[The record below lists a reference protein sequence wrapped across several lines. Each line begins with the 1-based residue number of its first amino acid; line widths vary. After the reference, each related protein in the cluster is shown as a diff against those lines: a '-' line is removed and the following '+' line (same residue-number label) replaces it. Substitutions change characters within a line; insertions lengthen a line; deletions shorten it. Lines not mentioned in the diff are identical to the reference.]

1 MSIKGQS
8 NVRVTTADT
17 ELQFG
22 IQNKTTGKA
31 LFDQIIS
38 TTGIRENWYFG
49 LQYIDRRNQPAWL
62 NMKDKVLKQDI
73 KKDGII
79 YKLDFKFRFY
89 PENVADEVIQ
99 DVTLKN
105 LFVQVKEDILN
116 EAIYCPAEKAV
127 LLASYQVQAKFMDY
141 SEEFHA
147 PGYLANEKLLPKTVI
162 DQHKLSLEEWENK
175 VSVFHKQHRGTP
187 REEAMLEYLK
197 IAQDLEM
204 FGVNY
209 FAIYNT
215 NKTEMLLGVDAL
227 GINVYDKSNKLAPKI
242 SFPWSEIK
250 NISHTAEKFK
260 VKLNEKNVKPFEG
273 TTKEPKTAKKI
284 YEICAGNHDMYV
296 KRRRPDTLEIQQ
308 MKEQKREEAKQKARE
323 RDALKREI
331 RAREELEVSKEETL
345 QKYKALQAEME
356 NYKHDLDEARRTIE
370 DLQKQLLETTEA
382 RKQLEEQQDELRALM
397 TKLEADRNME
407 LDERQKLEEEIRKKQ
422 EEIEEVKNV
431 VDEKDE
437 ETKRLQEEMAEAK
450 RQLEETTATMN
461 QRVEEATA
469 VTEAAI
475 VEVEQETVQENG
487 IADSASDEPYEQ
499 FEDENRDIDNAK
511 EALLQELRSNL
522 EEAKDETKVTEEDRQ
537 YQLLVDGNR
546 DKFKTL
552 REIRSGA
559 TKRRIDK
566 FENM

>member
-1 MSIKGQS
+1 MG
-8 NVRVTTADT
+8 
-17 ELQFG
+17 
-22 IQNKTTGKA
+22 
-31 LFDQIIS
+31 
-38 TTGIRENWYFG
+38 
-49 LQYIDRRNQPAWL
+49 
-62 NMKDKVLKQDI
+62 
-73 KKDGII
+73 
-79 YKLDFKFRFY
+79 
-89 PENVADEVIQ
+89 
-99 DVTLKN
+99 
-105 LFVQVKEDILN
+105 
-116 EAIYCPAEKAV
+116 
-127 LLASYQVQAKFMDY
+127 
-141 SEEFHA
+141 
-147 PGYLANEKLLPKTVI
+147 
-162 DQHKLSLEEWENK
+162 
-175 VSVFHKQHRGTP
+175 
-187 REEAMLEYLK
+187 
-197 IAQDLEM
+197 
-204 FGVNY
+204 
-209 FAIYNT
+209 
-215 NKTEMLLGVDAL
+215 
-227 GINVYDKSNKLAPKI
+227 
-242 SFPWSEIK
+242 
-250 NISHTAEKFK
+250 
-260 VKLNEKNVKPFEG
+260 
-273 TTKEPKTAKKI
+273 
-284 YEICAGNHDMYV
+284 
-296 KRRRPDTLEIQQ
+296 DTLEIQQ